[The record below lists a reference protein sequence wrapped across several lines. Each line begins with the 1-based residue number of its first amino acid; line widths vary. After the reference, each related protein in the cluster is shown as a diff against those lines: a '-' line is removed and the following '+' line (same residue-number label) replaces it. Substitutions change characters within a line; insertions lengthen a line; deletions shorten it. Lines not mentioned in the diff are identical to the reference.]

1 MPASRALLVA
11 AVATLLLAV
20 SVSAPM
26 LAWIAL
32 AVDAFLVVAGLADH
46 RRAAIVDIAAR
57 RTWPPLLAQ
66 GTAATVEVRF
76 RSARPVVIVAREALH
91 PGLAGAPVT
100 RRLDVSPGD
109 GGVWRY
115 SLLPRRRGSHVVGP
129 LTIRVLGPWAL
140 AWAQRDLLPAETRRV
155 YPRVRWDARVGRLLE
170 MAHRHDLGR
179 APLHL
184 QGAGTEPYALRA
196 YQAGDPPSRIHWKAT
211 ARQGRLVSREDAWER
226 GGRLV
231 ILLDA
236 ARAMASLDGGRSKLD
251 HALAAALALTRV
263 ALSRGDRV
271 TLVAFSSR
279 VDRLVR
285 LAPGPQAESSAYASL
300 FDLEA
305 RLVEPAY
312 EVAAEKVS
320 AVESRRSTVVV
331 FTSVVDLSATEV
343 LREALLRL
351 RRRHR
356 PVLVNLEDPEVAR
369 LALSAPASP
378 AEAFAKVSSL
388 AILLSNRRLGGRLS
402 RAGIRTVSTAADR
415 LALETLETYLRL
427 PHS

>member
-11 AVATLLLAV
+11 GVATLLLAV
-20 SVSAPM
+20 SVAAPA
-26 LAWIAL
+26 LAWTAL
-32 AVDAFLVVAGLADH
+32 AVDVLLVAAALADH
-46 RRAAIVDIAAR
+46 RRATALELTAR

-66 GTAATVEVRF
+66 GAQATVEVRLI
-76 RSARPVVIVAREALH
+76 SARSVVLEAREALH
-91 PGLAGAPVT
+91 PGLAEAPLR
-100 RRLDVSPGD
+100 RRLGVSPRAE
-109 GGVWRY
+109 GVWRY

-129 LTIRVLGPWAL
+129 LTVRVLGPWGL
-140 AWAQRDLLPAETRRV
+140 AWAQRDLLPPETRRV

-170 MAHRHDLGR
+170 MAHRHELGR
-179 APLHL
+179 APLRF
-184 QGAGTEPYALRA
+184 QGQGTEPYALRA

-211 ARQGRLVSREDAWER
+211 ARQGRLVSREDTWER

-231 ILLDA
+231 ILIDA

-279 VDRLVR
+279 VERVVR
-285 LAPGPQAESSAYASL
+285 LAPGPRAASTAYGAL
-300 FDLEA
+300 FDLDA

-312 EVAAEKVS
+312 DVAADEVS

-331 FTSVVDLSATEV
+331 FTSVVDLSATEL
-343 LREALLRL
+343 LREALVRL

-356 PVLVNLEDPEVAR
+356 PVLVNLEDPDVAR
-369 LALSAPASP
+369 LALGAPASP

-388 AILLSNRRLGGRLS
+388 AILLSNRRLGRRLS
-402 RAGIRTVSTAADR
+402 HAGIRTISTAADR
-415 LALETLETYLRL
+415 LTLETLEAYLRL
-427 PHS
+427 ARS

>member
-1 MPASRALLVA
+1 MPASRAFVVA
-11 AVATLLLAV
+11 GVATLLLAV
-20 SVSAPM
+20 SVAAPA
-26 LAWIAL
+26 LAWMAL
-32 AVDAFLVVAGLADH
+32 AVDVLLVVAGLADH
-46 RRAAIVDIAAR
+46 RRAASVDLAAR

-66 GTAATVEVRF
+66 GTQATVEVRVS
-76 RSARPVVIVAREALH
+76 SADPVVVVAREALH
-91 PGLAGAPVT
+91 PGLALAPLR
-100 RRLDVSPGD
+100 RRLDVAPGND
-109 GGVWRY
+109 GVWRY
-115 SLLPRRRGSHVVGP
+115 SLIPRRRGSHVVGP
-129 LTIRVLGPWAL
+129 LTVRVLGPWAL
-140 AWAQRDLLPAETRRV
+140 AWAQRDLLTSETRRV
-155 YPRVRWDARVGRLLE
+155 YPRVRWDSRVGRLLE

-179 APLHL
+179 APVRL

-196 YQAGDPPSRIHWKAT
+196 YQAGDPPARIHWKAT

-263 ALSRGDRV
+263 ALGRGDRV
-271 TLVAFSSR
+271 TIVAFSSR
-279 VDRLVR
+279 VERIVR
-285 LAPGPQAESSAYASL
+285 LAPGPQAVSRAYGAL
-300 FDLEA
+300 FDLDA

-320 AVESRRSTVVV
+320 VVESRRSTVVM
-331 FTSVVDLSATEV
+331 FTSVVDLGATEL

-356 PVLVNLEDPEVAR
+356 PVLVNLEDPDVAR
-369 LALSAPASP
+369 LALGAPTSA

-388 AILLSNRRLGGRLS
+388 AIVLSNRRLGSRLS

-415 LALETLETYLRL
+415 LALETLEAYLRL
-427 PHS
+427 PH